1 MQKVTLKLEITAKF
15 AVVGLSVKSVSFS
28 SGGFAPLT
36 RDFAQDPLGAQ
47 SPLLPSPQT
56 SVVALDFGF
65 RFVCG
70 SSFQISCRPTTL
82 IYNNTTSS

>member
-36 RDFAQDPLGAQ
+36 RDFAQDPLGA
-47 SPLLPSPQT
+47 
-56 SVVALDFGF
+56 
-65 RFVCG
+65 
-70 SSFQISCRPTTL
+70 
-82 IYNNTTSS
+82 